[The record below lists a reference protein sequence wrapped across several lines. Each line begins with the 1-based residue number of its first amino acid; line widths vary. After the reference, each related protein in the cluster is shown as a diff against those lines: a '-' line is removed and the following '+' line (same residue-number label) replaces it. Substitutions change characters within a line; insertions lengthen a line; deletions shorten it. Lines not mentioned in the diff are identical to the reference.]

1 METLK
6 ATTAFYDVQ
15 NMDRA
20 VKFYTEKLGFP
31 LKVRF
36 GDHWAEVDAGS
47 ISIGLHP
54 TEGGAPVSSDGGAT
68 VSFAVEDL
76 EKVVNLLRERG
87 VEVGEIRNP
96 PRGKFVMVKDSEG
109 NYLHM
114 IEFSKKWE
122 DENSYKAGVNQ

>member
-1 METLK
+1 METFR

-54 TEGGAPVSSDGGAT
+54 TEDGASVSSDGGAT
-68 VSFAVEDL
+68 VSFAVNNL
-76 EKVVNLLRERG
+76 ESVVDHLKSIG
-87 VEVGEIRNP
+87 VEVSEIRNP
-96 PRGKFVMVKDSEG
+96 PRGKFAMVKDSEG

-114 IEFSKKWE
+114 IEFAKKWK
-122 DENSYKAGVNQ
+122 DENSYKPGAN

>member
-20 VKFYTEKLGFP
+20 VQFYTEKLGFP

-36 GDHWAEVDAGS
+36 GDNWAEVDAGS

-54 TEGGAPVSSDGGAT
+54 TEDGAPVSTDGGAT

-76 EKVVNLLRERG
+76 EKVVSHLKERG
-87 VEVGEIRNP
+87 VEVGEIRTP
-96 PRGKFVMVKDSEG
+96 PRGKFAMVKDSEG

-114 IEFSKKWE
+114 IEFEKKWKT
-122 DENSYKAGVNQ
+122 ENSYRAGAKE

>member
-1 METLK
+1 MEILK

-36 GDHWAEVDAGS
+36 GDNWAEVDAGS

-54 TEGGAPVSSDGGAT
+54 TEEGAPVSSDGGAT

-76 EKVVNLLRERG
+76 DKVVSQLKERG

-96 PRGKFVMVKDSEG
+96 PRGKFAMVKDSEG

-114 IEFSKKWE
+114 IEFAKKWK
-122 DENSYKAGVNQ
+122 DENSYKAGTNQ

>member
-1 METLK
+1 MENLK

-36 GDHWAEVDAGS
+36 GDNWAEVDAGS

-54 TEGGAPVSSDGGAT
+54 TEDGAPVSSEGGAT
-68 VSFAVEDL
+68 VSFAVSDL
-76 EKVVNLLRERG
+76 ESVISVLKSRG
-87 VEVGEIRNP
+87 VEVGEVRNP
-96 PRGKFVMVKDSEG
+96 PRGKFAMVKDSEG

-114 IEFSKKWE
+114 IEFAKKWK
-122 DENSYKAGVNQ
+122 DENSYKAGTN